1 MAVCPVCGRAV
12 DEDARFCSGCGARI
26 PSGEEDQQASQ
37 TVQDMALEY
46 EAMVREHPD
55 DADARYSLG
64 LARLYEE
71 SWGSAAEQ
79 FQRVVELTPD
89 FADAHANLAIALA
102 KLRQFD
108 RAREAIKTAL
118 SLSPRSAR
126 YRRLHEQLKKL

>member
-1 MAVCPVCGRAV
+1 MPECPVCGRTV

-26 PSGEEDQQASQ
+26 PSSEEDQQASR

-55 DADARYSLG
+55 NADARYSLG
-64 LARLYEE
+64 LARLYEGN
-71 SWGSAAEQ
+71 WGPAAEQ

-102 KLRQFD
+102 KLEEFV
-108 RAREAIKTAL
+108 RAREAIKAAL
-118 SLSPRSAR
+118 SLSPGSAR
-126 YRRLHEQLKKL
+126 FRKLHDQLQGL